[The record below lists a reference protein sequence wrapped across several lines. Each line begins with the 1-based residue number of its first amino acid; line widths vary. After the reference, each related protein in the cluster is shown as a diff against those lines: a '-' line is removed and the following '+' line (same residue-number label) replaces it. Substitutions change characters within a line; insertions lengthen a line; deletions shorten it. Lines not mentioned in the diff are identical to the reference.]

1 MTSLWRLLRR
11 LRWSLYLARQL
22 IGQARYPFSPA
33 ARIRRDA
40 DRRARRMVAYAYR
53 WVPYYRETLD
63 RLGLTPADFRSADD
77 LRKLPLISVTDL
89 QVDPERLRSRQ
100 FAPQELHMHRS
111 SGSTGHPHEVWH
123 ELAAIYA
130 SVAHGER
137 ETSIHRRIIGKGR
150 RLVAMGLKSPINLDS
165 VRDLTRANALYP
177 SRRNMWRGL
186 RGSQARVDDPPE
198 AILAALDARQPDLLY
213 AYGSTMALVFP
224 YAQRHGL
231 AFHRPTV
238 ARYASDGLPA
248 TVRALLTDVY
258 GIQVFSA
265 YQSIEAFKM
274 GFECE
279 AHRGYHVN
287 ADLYPLRIVDEQG
300 ADCPAGVVGEIVV
313 SNLVNRGT
321 VLLNYRMG
329 DRAAWLA
336 DPCPCARALPML
348 SFIQGRVTDA
358 VYAPDGRRV
367 DYTAFITP
375 MLGRPAIYEYQVT
388 QHALDH
394 ISIALQLAPGADEA
408 ALERELR
415 AALQPVFGAEMRLTF
430 RFNQELRRTGA
441 AKLRYVVSEI
451 APSG

>member
-1 MTSLWRLLRR
+1 MRR
-11 LRWSLYLARQL
+11 LYWSAYLALQL
-22 IGQARYPFSPA
+22 VGQARYPFRTA
-33 ARIRRDA
+33 RRIRRDA

-63 RLGLTPADFRSADD
+63 RLGLTPADFRTVED
-77 LRKLPLISVTDL
+77 LRKLPLLSVADL
-89 QVDPERLRSRQ
+89 QTDPERLRSRQ
-100 FAPQELHMHRS
+100 FALQDLHAHRS
-111 SGSTGHPHEVWH
+111 SGSTGHPHVVWH
-123 ELAAIYA
+123 DLAAIYA

-165 VRDLTRANALYP
+165 TRDLTRANALYP

-186 RGSQARVDDPPE
+186 RGSQPRVDDPPE

-213 AYGSTMALVFP
+213 AYGSTLAHVFG

-248 TVRALLTDVY
+248 TARALLTDTY
-258 GIQVFSA
+258 GIQVYSA

-300 ADCPAGVVGEIVV
+300 ADCPPGVVGEIVM

-336 DPCPCARALPML
+336 EPCPCGRHLPML
-348 SFIQGRVTDA
+348 SFIQGRVTDEL
-358 VYAPDGRRV
+358 YAPDGHRV
-367 DYTAFITP
+367 DYTAYIMP
-375 MLGRPAIYEYQVT
+375 MLGHPAIYEYQVT
-388 QHALDH
+388 QHALNH
-394 ISIALQLAPGADEA
+394 VSIALQLAPGADET
-408 ALERELR
+408 ALESELR
-415 AALQPVFGAEMRLTF
+415 AALQPVFGAEVRLTF
-430 RFNQELRRTGA
+430 RFNEELTRTGA

-451 APSG
+451 EPPQS